1 LGIINLLGFR
11 ALILIIVNSHILIL
25 LIASLFLLRIYYL
38 KREKTCDDI
47 KYANVIFVGVL
58 FLHMQ
63 FASTGW
69 FYRYEAYLV
78 LLGIVVIS
86 IAINSLSP
94 KQFVLEIKKEALPY
108 YAVAMLLILVIA
120 IPFGSRTLGSL
131 IKTPQATKNIY
142 EQQYQMGTFLK
153 QFYQGKIIAAN
164 DIGAITYLADIQLVD
179 LWGLGSIELARL
191 KLQKQFTTRQ
201 IYDLTHQR
209 DVKIAIVYDHWYEG
223 VGGLPKQWVRVGQW
237 SISNNVI
244 CGGDTVSLYAV
255 DPSASHEL
263 MQNLRKFAIEL
274 PVDVKQYG
282 KYTGK

>member
-1 LGIINLLGFR
+1 
-11 ALILIIVNSHILIL
+11 
-25 LIASLFLLRIYYL
+25 
-38 KREKTCDDI
+38 
-47 KYANVIFVGVL
+47 
-58 FLHMQ
+58 
-63 FASTGW
+63 
-69 FYRYEAYLV
+69 V

-94 KQFVLEIKKEALPY
+94 KQFVLEINKEASPY
-108 YAVAMLLILVIA
+108 YAIVMLLILVIA

-164 DIGAITYLADIQLVD
+164 DIGAITYLTDIQLVD
-179 LWGLGSIELARL
+179 LWGLGSIESARL
-191 KLQKQFTTRQ
+191 KLQKQFTTLQ

-255 DPSASHEL
+255 DPSASREL
-263 MQNLRKFAIEL
+263 MGNLRKFAIEL